1 MLGDVLL
8 LEETHRKAAS
18 QILEVALAKMKVTNH
33 KYVIAVS
40 GESGTGKS
48 EIAHCLS
55 ELFKQQGLKAK
66 ILHSDNCYKTTPH
79 ERHAWRQAHGVKS
92 IGYTEYNWDK
102 IEENIED
109 FRQGRE
115 AKMPCVDR
123 LTDQDDILLTH
134 FENIDILILEGLYAI
149 KANTVD
155 LRIFIEI
162 TYQETKKAQLKRG
175 KEVMNEWRE
184 KELAREQ
191 EVVQSLKEL
200 ANYLIT
206 RDFKLVAAK

>member
-1 MLGDVLL
+1 
-8 LEETHRKAAS
+8 
-18 QILEVALAKMKVTNH
+18 
-33 KYVIAVS
+33 
-40 GESGTGKS
+40 
-48 EIAHCLS
+48 
-55 ELFKQQGLKAK
+55 
-66 ILHSDNCYKTTPH
+66 
-79 ERHAWRQAHGVKS
+79 VKS